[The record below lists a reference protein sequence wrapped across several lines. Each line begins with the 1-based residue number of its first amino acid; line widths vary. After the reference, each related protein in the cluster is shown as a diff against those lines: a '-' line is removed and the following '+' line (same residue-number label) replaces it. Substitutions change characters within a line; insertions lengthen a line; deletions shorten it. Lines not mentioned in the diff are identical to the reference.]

1 MQRRAA
7 AILIADIAGYSR
19 MMEGAQTR
27 TLTDLIALRRE
38 VWIPAIT
45 AHGGRVANTAGDA
58 ILSEFAGAVAAVT
71 CALDLQAAMLRRNAE
86 LEDER
91 RMLARIGLNFG
102 EVLVGADGDV
112 FGEEVNLAARLQGL
126 AEPGGICVSDRLR
139 ESLGDDIACVF
150 EDLGPR
156 QLKHITR
163 PVRAWR
169 VLPGA
174 AAAQA
179 PSRRVAWRLVG
190 SGRDG
195 VAVELA
201 LEAAILRGPEGL
213 IFGRQSR
220 YCDLAWP
227 DDSLS
232 RRHARFR
239 IDAAGG
245 LSVEDL
251 DSTNGTHVGGKR
263 LTAFEV
269 APLAPGTT
277 IRLGEI
283 NVTVS
288 DGRGGGG

>member
-1 MQRRAA
+1 MQRRTA

-27 TLTDLIALRRE
+27 TLTDLIALRRD
-38 VWIPAIT
+38 VWIPAIS

-58 ILSEFAGAVAAVT
+58 ILSEFTGAVAAVA
-71 CALDLQAAMLRRNAE
+71 CALDLQAAMGKRNAV
-86 LEDER
+86 LDDER
-91 RMLARIGLNFG
+91 RMLARIGLNVG

-112 FGEEVNLAARLQGL
+112 FGEDVNLAARLQGL

-139 ESLGDDIACVF
+139 ESVGNRVACVF
-150 EDLGPR
+150 EDLGPQ
-156 QLKHITR
+156 QLKNIAR

-174 AAAQA
+174 VV
-179 PSRRVAWRLVG
+179 PEPTTRRVAWRLVG
-190 SGRDG
+190 TGRGG
-195 VAVELA
+195 VPVELS
-201 LEAAILRGPEGL
+201 LDAATLRGAEGL

-239 IDAAGG
+239 LDAAGG
-245 LSVEDL
+245 LVVEDL
-251 DSTNGTHVGGKR
+251 DSTNGTHVEGKR
-263 LTAFEV
+263 LTAFD
-269 APLAPGTT
+269 ATPLKPGSS

-283 NVTVS
+283 TVLVS
-288 DGRGGGG
+288 EA

>member
-38 VWIPAIT
+38 VWIPAIS

-58 ILSEFAGAVAAVT
+58 ILAEFAGSVAALA
-71 CALDLQAAMLRRNAE
+71 CALDLQAAMLRRNAR
-86 LEDER
+86 LDEAR
-91 RMLARIGLNFG
+91 HMLARIGLAVG

-112 FGEEVNLAARLQGL
+112 FGEDVNLAARLQSL
-126 AEPGGICVSDRLR
+126 AEAGGICASDRLR
-139 ESLGDDIACVF
+139 ESVGGLVACVF
-150 EDLGPR
+150 DDLGHQ
-156 QLKHITR
+156 QLKNIAR

-169 VLPGA
+169 VLPGPVVPEPA
-174 AAAQA
+174 T
-179 PSRRVAWRLVG
+179 RRVAWRLVG
-190 SGRDG
+190 AGRGG
-195 VAVELA
+195 VAVDLA
-201 LEAAILRGPEGL
+201 LDAASLRGAEGL

-239 IDAAGG
+239 LDDAGA
-245 LSVEDL
+245 LLVEDL
-251 DSTNGTHVGGKR
+251 ESTNGTHVDGRR
-263 LTAFEV
+263 LPAFTAARLERG
-269 APLAPGTT
+269 AQL
-277 IRLGEI
+277 RLGEI
-283 NVTVS
+283 AVRVLDGS
-288 DGRGGGG
+288 DA

>member
-1 MQRRAA
+1 MQRRPA
-7 AILIADIAGYSR
+7 AIMIADIAGYSR

-38 VWIPAIT
+38 VWIPAIG

-58 ILSEFAGAVAAVT
+58 ILAEFTGAVAAVA
-71 CALDLQAAMLRRNAE
+71 CALDLRAAMLRRNAE
-86 LEDER
+86 LDEAR
-91 RMLARIGLNFG
+91 RMLARIGLTIG

-112 FGEEVNLAARLQGL
+112 FGEDVNLAARLQSL

-139 ESLGDDIACVF
+139 DSVGDRVACVF
-150 EDLGPR
+150 EDLGLQR
-156 QLKHITR
+156 LKNIAR

-174 AAAQA
+174 VVPEPAT
-179 PSRRVAWRLVG
+179 RRVAWRLLG
-190 SGRDG
+190 IGRGG
-195 VAVELA
+195 VAVDLA
-201 LEAAILRGPEGL
+201 LDAATLRGAEGL

-239 IDAAGG
+239 LDDSGA
-245 LSVEDL
+245 LLVEDL
-251 DSTNGTHVGGKR
+251 DSTNGTHVDGRR
-263 LTAFEV
+263 LPAF
-269 APLAPGTT
+269 AAT
-277 IRLGEI
+277 RLERRAQLRIGEI
-283 NVTVS
+283 AVTVL
-288 DGRGGGG
+288 DGTES

>member
-1 MQRRAA
+1 MQRRTA

-27 TLTDLIALRRE
+27 TLTDLIALRRD
-38 VWIPAIT
+38 VWIPAIS

-58 ILSEFAGAVAAVT
+58 ILSEFAGAVAAVA
-71 CALDLQAAMLRRNAE
+71 CALDLQAAMLRRNTE
-86 LEDER
+86 LDEPR
-91 RMLARIGLNFG
+91 RMLARIGLNVG

-112 FGEEVNLAARLQGL
+112 FGEDVNLAARLQGL
-126 AEPGGICVSDRLR
+126 ADPGGICASDKLR
-139 ESLGDDIACVF
+139 EGVGNLVACVF
-150 EDLGPR
+150 EDLGPQ
-156 QLKHITR
+156 QLKNIAR

-174 AAAQA
+174 VVPEPAT
-179 PSRRVAWRLVG
+179 RRVAWRLVG
-190 SGRDG
+190 TGRGG
-195 VAVELA
+195 VAVDLA
-201 LEAAILRGPEGL
+201 LDLATLRGSEGL

-239 IDAAGG
+239 IDADGG

-251 DSTNGTHVGGKR
+251 DSTNGTHVEGHR
-263 LTAFEV
+263 LTAFDV
-269 APLAPGTT
+269 VKLGPGAK

-283 NVTVS
+283 NVSVS
-288 DGRGGGG
+288 DG

>member
-19 MMEGAQTR
+19 MMEDAQTR

-38 VWIPAIT
+38 VWIPAIG

-58 ILSEFAGAVAAVT
+58 ILAEFAGAVAAVA
-71 CALDLQAAMLRRNAE
+71 CALDLQAAMIRRNAE
-86 LEDER
+86 LDEAR
-91 RMLARIGLNFG
+91 HMLARIGLNVG

-112 FGEEVNLAARLQGL
+112 FGDDVNLAARLQGV

-139 ESLGDDIACVF
+139 ESVGNLLACVF
-150 EDLGPR
+150 EDLGPQ
-156 QLKHITR
+156 QLKNIVR

-169 VLPGA
+169 VLPGTVV
-174 AAAQA
+174 
-179 PSRRVAWRLVG
+179 PEPPTRRVLWRLVG
-190 SGRDG
+190 AGRGGAPVD
-195 VAVELA
+195 LA
-201 LEAAILRGPEGL
+201 LDATALRGPEGL
-213 IFGRQSR
+213 VFGRQSR

-239 IDAAGG
+239 IDAAGT

-251 DSTNGTHVGGKR
+251 DSTNGTHVEGRR
-263 LTAFEV
+263 LAAFDATE
-269 APLAPGTT
+269 LGLGTK

-283 NVTVS
+283 NVSVS
-288 DGRGGGG
+288 DSQAGGG

>member
-27 TLTDLIALRRE
+27 TLTDLIALRRD

-58 ILSEFAGAVAAVT
+58 ILSEFAGAVAAVA
-71 CALDLQAAMLRRNAE
+71 CALDLQAAMARRNAE
-86 LEDER
+86 LDDER
-91 RMLARIGLNFG
+91 RMLARIGLNVG

-112 FGEEVNLAARLQGL
+112 FGEDVNLAARLQGL
-126 AEPGGICVSDRLR
+126 ADPGGICASDRLR
-139 ESLGDDIACVF
+139 EGVGGLVACVF
-150 EDLGPR
+150 EDLGPQ
-156 QLKHITR
+156 QLKNIAR

-174 AAAQA
+174 VVPEPAP

-190 SGRDG
+190 TGRGD
-195 VAVELA
+195 VAVDLA
-201 LEAAILRGPEGL
+201 LDAAILRGSEGL

-220 YCDLAWP
+220 YCDVAWP

-251 DSTNGTHVGGKR
+251 DSTNGTHVEGRR
-263 LTAFEV
+263 LPAFS
-269 APLAPGTT
+269 AAKLALGTK

-283 NVTVS
+283 NVSVS
-288 DGRGGGG
+288 DG

>member
-1 MQRRAA
+1 MQRRTA

-27 TLTDLIALRRE
+27 TLTDLIALRRD
-38 VWIPAIT
+38 VWIPAIS

-58 ILSEFAGAVAAVT
+58 ILSEFSGAVAAVA
-71 CALDLQAAMLRRNAE
+71 CALDLQAAMIRRNVE
-86 LEDER
+86 LDAER
-91 RMLARIGLNFG
+91 RMLARIGLNVG

-112 FGEEVNLAARLQGL
+112 FGEDVNLAARLQGL

-139 ESLGDDIACVF
+139 ESVGARVACVF
-150 EDLGPR
+150 EDLGPQ
-156 QLKHITR
+156 QLKNIAR

-174 AAAQA
+174 VVPEPAT
-179 PSRRVAWRLVG
+179 SRVAWRLLG
-190 SGRDG
+190 TGRGGTPVD
-195 VAVELA
+195 LA
-201 LEAAILRGPEGL
+201 LDAAILRGPEGL

-239 IDAAGG
+239 TDADGG

-251 DSTNGTHVGGKR
+251 DSTNGTHVEGRR
-263 LTAFEV
+263 LAAFD
-269 APLAPGTT
+269 AAKLASGTKL
-277 IRLGEI
+277 RLGEI
-283 NVTVS
+283 NVSVS
-288 DGRGGGG
+288 DG